1 MDCSGCCAHS
11 SAVNYATGHQQHDQ
25 WYEAGT
31 DLVVVLSKQLQLDIQ
46 LYLHGVHVIYYLLT
60 GQHVV
65 VSVLVP
71 VAWQRGGRRAEL
83 LLPGAGQLLKLP
95 PEP

>member
-1 MDCSGCCAHS
+1 MERGWPGYSR
-11 SAVNYATGHQQHDQ
+11 
-25 WYEAGT
+25 
-31 DLVVVLSKQLQLDIQ
+31 
-46 LYLHGVHVIYYLLT
+46 YLHGVHVIYYLLT

-71 VAWQRGGRRAEL
+71 VAGQRGGRRAEL
-83 LLPGAGQLLKLP
+83 LLPGAGQLLKLT